1 MGRAGP
7 GVAGGSW
14 RRGRGLVKGAGP
26 GEGGAGPGERGAGPG
41 EVVSLV
47 PPPGPGPLLR
57 PRRDAGP
64 AAGSR
69 GRGGDG
75 ETDGRGPVG
84 GAGVRLCRAPPA
96 LAMAFQRDYM
106 RRHHLPQIYEALLCG
121 LLIKCPE
128 DPLKFLEER
137 IKNLIEFGFDAT
149 LWDRHTDSSAN
160 PKFKRLSENLLEQL
174 FGTDD
179 GQLMTPELYKRAHN
193 FHTGNVK
200 RLFFGAW
207 KEYWLTK
214 KREEKLEN
222 EKIALSAKHYSLRLL
237 RSVVLKWNA
246 CVKGRKQRIIE
257 ASRKLQKVFKHEKLS
272 KIMRVWHKETQCSKK
287 AREFKRL
294 EKIVM
299 ENHLKDDDNEGSEK
313 PEVATHKHLSSARDR
328 MAQLPERAVVQIFKY
343 LNIVDLA
350 SCAQVNRFW
359 MLMTQVNAVWSII
372 DFSSVKDIIH
382 DKVVVNILRKWRP
395 SVVRLNL
402 RGCSSLQWPSFKCIG
417 ECKNLQELNVSEC
430 QGLNDE
436 SMRLI
441 SEGCQGLLYLNL
453 SYTDITN
460 GTLRLLSRSFP
471 HLQYL
476 SLAFC
481 RRFTDNGLRY
491 LASGRGCS
499 RLSYLDLSGC
509 VQITVQGFQYI
520 GTKCSIIQHLIINDM
535 PTLTDSCVK
544 ALAGNCQQITS
555 LILSGTP
562 ALTDVAFQAL
572 SECKLVKLRVGGNN
586 WITDVSFKVIQKYWP
601 NISHIHVA
609 DCQRITDSGLKA
621 ISTLR
626 KLHVLNLSY
635 CTRIS
640 DTGVKQFLDGH
651 SSPKIRELNLT
662 HCNRISDASLFKIS
676 QRCQNLNYLSL
687 RYCDQL
693 TDSGIEILG
702 HLSSLF
708 SIDLSGTTISDSG
721 LAALGQ
727 HGKIKQLTVSECKN
741 ITDLGIQVTDIGL
754 QFLSENCHY
763 LHTLDVSGCIHLSDK
778 TIKAL
783 WKGCKGLRIFKMLYC
798 RHISKAA
805 ASKLSTRVLQQ
816 EYNTEDPP
824 LWLGYD
830 SEGNPLFPST
840 PPKARKLQ
848 KPLPESR
855 APSDHRKKSL

>member
-1 MGRAGP
+1 M
-7 GVAGGSW
+7 SFH
-14 RRGRGLVKGAGP
+14 K
-26 GEGGAGPGERGAGPG
+26 
-41 EVVSLV
+41 
-47 PPPGPGPLLR
+47 
-57 PRRDAGP
+57 
-64 AAGSR
+64 
-69 GRGGDG
+69 
-75 ETDGRGPVG
+75 
-84 GAGVRLCRAPPA
+84 
-96 LAMAFQRDYM
+96 DYM

-121 LLIKCPE
+121 MLIRCPE

-137 IKNLIEFGFDAT
+137 IKKLIEIGFDTT
-149 LWDRHTDSSAN
+149 LWDCHSDSSAH
-160 PKFKRLSENLLEQL
+160 PKLKRLSENLLEQL

-179 GQLMTPELYKRAHN
+179 GQLVTPALYKRAHH

-200 RLFFGAW
+200 RRFFGAW
-207 KEYWLTK
+207 KEYLLTK

-222 EKIALSAKHYSLRLL
+222 EKIALSASHYNQRLL

-246 CVKGRKQRIIE
+246 FVKGRKQCIVE
-257 ASRKLQKVFKHEKLS
+257 ASRKLQKVVKREKIS
-272 KIMRVWHKETQCSKK
+272 KIIRVWHKETQCSKK
-287 AREFKRL
+287 AKDLKKL
-294 EKIVM
+294 ERRVM
-299 ENHLKDDDNEGSEK
+299 ENQLKEDDSEGSEK
-313 PEVATHKHLSSARDR
+313 PEVEVAPQKDLSSPRDR
-328 MAQLPERAVVQIFKY
+328 MAQLPEAAVIQVFKY

-350 SCAQVNRFW
+350 SCAQVNRSW

-372 DFSSVKDIIH
+372 DFSSVKSIVE

-453 SYTDITN
+453 AYTDITN
-460 GTLRLLSRSFP
+460 GTIRLLARSFP

-481 RRFTDNGLRY
+481 RRFTDHGLRY

-509 VQITVQGFQYI
+509 VQITVQGFEYI
-520 GTKCSIIQHLIINDM
+520 GAKCRIIQHLTINDL
-535 PTLTDSCVK
+535 PTLSDSCVK

-572 SECKLVKLRVGGNN
+572 SECKLVKIRVEGSN
-586 WITDVSFKVIQKYWP
+586 WITDVCFKIIQKYWP
-601 NISHIHVA
+601 NISHIHIA
-609 DCQRITDSGLKA
+609 DCQRITDSSLKA
-621 ISTLR
+621 ISTLK
-626 KLHVLNLSY
+626 KLRVLNLSC

-640 DTGVKQFLDGH
+640 DTGVRHFFDGH

-662 HCNRISDASLFKIS
+662 HCNRISDASLLKIS

-693 TDSGIEILG
+693 TDSGIESLG

-721 LAALGQ
+721 LAALSQRGQ
-727 HGKIKQLTVSECKN
+727 IKQLTVSECKN
-741 ITDLGIQVTDIGL
+741 ITDLGIQMFCENTTALDYLDVSYCLQLSCEMVKNVAICCHRLTALNIAGCPRVTDIGL
-754 QFLSENCHY
+754 QFLSENCRY
-763 LHTLDVSGCIHLSDK
+763 LHSLDISGCIHLSDK

-783 WKGCKGLRIFKMLYC
+783 WKGCKGLRILKMLYC

-805 ASKLSTRVLQQ
+805 ASKLSNRVRQQ

-824 LWLGYD
+824 PWLGYD
-830 SEGNPLFPST
+830 AEGNPLFPST
-840 PPKARKLQ
+840 PPKAP
-848 KPLPESR
+848 KPPAGR
-855 APSDHRKKSL
+855 GAPSHHRKKIP